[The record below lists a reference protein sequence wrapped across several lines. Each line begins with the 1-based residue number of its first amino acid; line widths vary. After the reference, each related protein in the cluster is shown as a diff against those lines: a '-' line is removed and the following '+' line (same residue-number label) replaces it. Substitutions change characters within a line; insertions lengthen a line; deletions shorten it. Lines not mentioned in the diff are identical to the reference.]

1 MKKRFLLLSF
11 FVFVLLAA
19 CGLNKNVTNNQA
31 NEQLMKYSRA
41 STADYEYITLMGK
54 TFVPFC
60 AVDNTDR
67 GHLIGIVGEDSQDK
81 IFSYKDYPV
90 DEWIIE
96 FYDSGE
102 MDSSMLLR
110 EKGVTV
116 FPEGLE
122 SEYEWN
128 QFVTEESCISEQ
140 PTESNDSSNLCQAVM
155 VNGITYENTGY
166 NSSAVSCGNM
176 DGEIVSTVG
185 ESEMPIEN
193 DQSNFGTGFSYQ
205 YGTDDR
211 LIVVIDGD
219 FCIFRDINSKD
230 KSIPPEVLHFIAKVK
245 EKRDNELVVTV
256 EEVPD
261 MFIFPERDYVVSTD
275 RLEGETNEGDYVMIW
290 CDNYI
295 EETMPAIIPSV
306 YWIYSIEGDEDTIS
320 VIDLDKTK
328 DLFDN

>member
-1 MKKRFLLLSF
+1 MKKRFVLVALSVFSLLS
-11 FVFVLLAA
+11 A
-19 CGLNKNVTNNQA
+19 CGLNKAVITNQA
-31 NEQLMKYSRA
+31 DENLVKYSRA
-41 STADYEYITLMGK
+41 STDDYEYITLSDK
-54 TFVPFC
+54 SFVPFC

-67 GHLIGIVGEDSQDK
+67 GQLIGIVGEDSKDK

-96 FYDSGE
+96 FYESGE

-110 EKGVTV
+110 EESVTV

-128 QFVTEESCISEQ
+128 QFVTEESCVSEQ
-140 PTESNDSSNLCQAVM
+140 PTESNDGINLCQAVM

-166 NSSAVSCGNM
+166 KSSAVGCGNM

-185 ESEMPIEN
+185 ESEMPNEN
-193 DQSNFGTGFSYQ
+193 DQSNFGTGYSYQ

-211 LIVVIDGD
+211 LIVLIDGD
-219 FCIFRDINSKD
+219 FCIFRDINSND

-245 EKRDNELVVTV
+245 EKRDNELVVSV
-256 EEVPD
+256 VEVPD
-261 MFIFPERDYVVSTD
+261 MFVLSEGDYVVSAE
-275 RLEGETNEGDYVMIW
+275 RLEGEVTEGDYVMVW

-295 EETMPAIIPSV
+295 EEVMPAIIPSV